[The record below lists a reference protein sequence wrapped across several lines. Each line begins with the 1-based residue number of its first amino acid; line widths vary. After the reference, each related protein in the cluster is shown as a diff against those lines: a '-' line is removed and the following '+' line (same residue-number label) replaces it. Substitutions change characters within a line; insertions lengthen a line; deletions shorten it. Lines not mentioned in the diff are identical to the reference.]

1 MCLLYC
7 ACQCFWNCYKTLT
20 FCSLLVGYRIPCAC
34 HKTTLQRPKV
44 ARTCSVFSMFTSKCG
59 SRHDGVHFF
68 DIWSSKSAPKL
79 RRFAYFDFEIC
90 FAPQRRAL
98 FIFHL
103 TRWHRTCRFSELT
116 FWPSGATQHWNN
128 IVFRDFSTFSRTL
141 ILCFLTLSLFLW
153 SSLFFS
159 SLLFSSLL
167 FPSLLWLFP
176 FCLFICPYCRNF
188 DF

>member
-1 MCLLYC
+1 MFL
-7 ACQCFWNCYKTLT
+7 A
-20 FCSLLVGYRIPCAC
+20 CSLRNVVRATTAC
-34 HKTTLQRPKV
+34 TFSTFDLPKV
-44 ARTCSVFSMFTSKCG
+44 LRSWGVLHSLTSKFA
-59 SRHDGVHFF
+59 SHHNGVHF
-68 DIWSSKSAPKL
+68 
-79 RRFAYFDFEIC
+79 
-90 FAPQRRAL
+90 

-159 SLLFSSLL
+159 SLLLFSSLP
-167 FPSLLWLFP
+167 FSSLTLPLLPFHLSILSKLWL
-176 FCLFICPYCRNF
+176 LNF
-188 DF
+188 LRSDNGNTMLN